1 MLIQFLFTLIAV
13 SWIYWLVAW
22 WLVHTFFTA
31 APEPDQDFTPPVS
44 ILKPVK
50 GLDVQAYQNF
60 ASFCQQDYPD
70 FELLFG
76 VSDPDDPVIAVVERL
91 QRDFPHRSIRL
102 SVSPATQVNRKASLL
117 HSLTA
122 KARHEVLVVSDS
134 DMRVTRDYLRRV
146 VAPLADEGVGLVTC
160 PYRGERP
167 VTLTAKLE
175 ALYMGVTFLP
185 SVLVARKVLS
195 MRFALGATIAVRR
208 RDLARLGGFAAVAE
222 YLADDYQLGARM
234 ARLGR
239 RVHLSNY
246 VVTCVLGATTFREQ
260 WDREVRWAQCTRVS
274 RPFEFPGM
282 LLTFSTP
289 LAVIL
294 GLLTG
299 FAPLAS
305 LSLAISVLLRWLVAW
320 SITGDTANQV
330 VRRWLFWLP
339 VRDML
344 SALVW
349 CAGAAGRHVV
359 WRGERFRLRS
369 DGRLEPL
376 PSGGRQVREEGYPV
390 VLARTVRGVD
400 ALLRRYY
407 HIYEFSHDEDC
418 LFRLAIGKSDR
429 DLTLSDGT
437 PVCRGERV
445 GELHLWNERIP
456 PVPTTGPDLAWGR
469 TIQRRMRRS
478 LGELAAYVESAPQF
492 QGIQAFRGEMAF
504 ESRDGR
510 VQMAHVVEH
519 WGFHLADRDLGGGP
533 WQRFTEFWEN
543 IYTLVLIWVF
553 NRGSLKGKSPRN
565 LKRYRF
571 WISREALIRRYRKER
586 PSDLTESHV
595 EREGAPATVDLHSH
609 RGQAAPQES

>member
-1 MLIQFLFTLIAV
+1 MQANSRTKHDPENLNLSMLV
-13 SWIYWLVAW
+13 CR
-22 WLVHTFFTA
+22 
-31 APEPDQDFTPPVS
+31 EPDRAQAIPVAPRIAGLGLIGPEMQVILNADDFGRSAAINAAVMQSHREGVLTSASLMVAGDAVEEAVALARETPTLA
-44 ILKPVK
+44 I
-50 GLDVQAYQNF
+50 GLHVVVVAGRAVLPPNEIPHLVDGRGWF
-60 ASFCQQDYPD
+60 PR
-70 FELLFG
+70 
-76 VSDPDDPVIAVVERL
+76 DPVRTGL
-91 QRDFPHRSIRL
+91 RYFLRDR
-102 SVSPATQVNRKASLL
+102 A
-117 HSLTA
+117 
-122 KARHEVLVVSDS
+122 
-134 DMRVTRDYLRRV
+134 
-146 VAPLADEGVGLVTC
+146 
-160 PYRGERP
+160 
-167 VTLTAKLE
+167 
-175 ALYMGVTFLP
+175 
-185 SVLVARKVLS
+185 
-195 MRFALGATIAVRR
+195 
-208 RDLARLGGFAAVAE
+208 
-222 YLADDYQLGARM
+222 
-234 ARLGR
+234 
-239 RVHLSNY
+239 
-246 VVTCVLGATTFREQ
+246 
-260 WDREVRWAQCTRVS
+260 
-274 RPFEFPGM
+274 
-282 LLTFSTP
+282 
-289 LAVIL
+289 
-294 GLLTG
+294 
-299 FAPLAS
+299 
-305 LSLAISVLLRWLVAW
+305 
-320 SITGDTANQV
+320 
-330 VRRWLFWLP
+330 
-339 VRDML
+339 
-344 SALVW
+344 
-349 CAGAAGRHVV
+349 
-359 WRGERFRLRS
+359 
-369 DGRLEPL
+369 
-376 PSGGRQVREEGYPV
+376 
-390 VLARTVRGVD
+390 
-400 ALLRRYY
+400 RRYY